1 MARTDRRRIM
11 MVAGE
16 ASGDM
21 HGAAL
26 ARALRSQD
34 PSVRLYGLG
43 GSMMRRE
50 GVRLLFDPT
59 RLGTVGWSESLRRYP
74 VLQRLFLKV
83 CGVLERTAPDCL
95 VLIDYPGF
103 NMRLA
108 EVAHRL
114 GILAV
119 YYFSPTAWAYGRG
132 RAERVARSVRKVCSV
147 FPFEADV
154 YREAG
159 ADVEYVGHPLLDLV
173 AEGWR
178 SPAELAAKRAE
189 LGLEERG
196 AGEEPGYRG
205 QEGSD
210 NPVIALLPGSRE
222 QEVRALLPVML
233 EAARTFQAEVPGAV
247 YLLPLA
253 SSLAGTEAGQFVE
266 ERVAAAGLPFR
277 LLPGE
282 SLLAL
287 QLSDQAWIASGTA
300 TLEAALARV
309 PHILLYRVS
318 ASTYWI
324 GRMLVRIP
332 YIGLPNIVA
341 GRRIIPELLQG
352 EATPARLAR
361 EALRLHRE
369 PELRAAQL
377 QGFEE
382 VQARLGEPGVL
393 PRAARVVLQVADEA
407 RGRKRPEE
415 ARTDRARGR
424 GARGVRR
431 P

>member
-1 MARTDRRRIM
+1 

-26 ARALRSQD
+26 ARALRAQD

-43 GSMMRRE
+43 GTMMRRA

-108 EVAHRL
+108 EVAHGL

-119 YYFSPTAWAYGRG
+119 YYFSPTAWAHGKG

-189 LGLEERG
+189 LGLADRDAGGEAGCGSGHRG
-196 AGEEPGYRG
+196 DGAPD
-205 QEGSD
+205 S
-210 NPVIALLPGSRE
+210 PVIALLPGSRE

-233 EAARTFQAEVPGAV
+233 EAARSFRAEVPGAV

-253 SSLAGTEAGQFVE
+253 SSLIGTEAGQFVE
-266 ERVAAAGLPFR
+266 GRVAAAGLPVH

-318 ASTYWI
+318 TSTYWI

-341 GRRIIPELLQG
+341 GRQIVPELLQG
-352 EATPARLAR
+352 EATPDRLVR

-382 VQARLGEPGVL
+382 VRSRLGEPGAL

-407 RGRKRPEE
+407 RGRERSGE
-415 ARTDRARGR
+415 ARAGRARGR

-431 P
+431 S